1 MSRPSYFETGT
12 HHVLCKIA
20 GLDPKEFPYPQDFQ
34 DCWDHHHVR
43 LACSSRPSG
52 AAAAYAWP
60 EVVQGLTAKITTSKQ
75 LSEIL
80 SRWNEGDPR
89 GWNIDA
95 LEAFLN
101 KKADRGVVSAATPSS
116 ATSTSSAVSSPDVR
130 LQINDE
136 QDTEEQATDTLKEG
150 DGEDIIMS
158 DVDHQE
164 ADDNTTASATATS
177 TPRSFVSW
185 DHNEETAEDQF
196 LTREERDRFF
206 NVILPGMQELA
217 LRLPEL
223 VKRPI
228 PFLKQQ
234 QDSAITLSQEQIA
247 CLLANA
253 FFCTFPCRNAP
264 NQYAN
269 YSNTDRKR
277 LYSDQSDGR
286 TSGKRDNPSANRV
299 VGGGRGGG
307 AGAGRTLEGTPRDP
321 HGAAAARAKKQAS
334 VSSSTDPYRNTDGQ
348 LSLFAYFKKE
358 DPKPSSRSDSS
369 RQPANKDGHRLGGA
383 QSSNTGAGNG
393 GDGAVKTEDLS
404 GHVKESAPSR
414 ESAKETQTTWTPR
427 DSGNESTR
435 RPTVAAAAAK
445 DQRPSF
451 PRYPSINFSSLF
463 YSDDIRNPCTS
474 TNAAKLRCI
483 LHYFDRVLQQMPSG
497 VVTFHRQVLNEAVT
511 LDASE
516 MLNQA
521 PFFRYSNVRI
531 ESDSPL
537 EDDAPLGA
545 LQLDFAN
552 KVIGGGVLGRGAVQE
567 EIRFAICPELIVS
580 RLFTQM
586 LQSNEALLIKGA
598 ERFSNYNGYANT
610 FEWHSNHI
618 DTTPRDKLGRRRTEI
633 CAIDA
638 LPFKSGPQRLDQF
651 CESAVLRELNKA
663 IAGFRRSPI
672 TSSDW
677 GLCQGEVP
685 SPRGDLIATGNWGC
699 GAFGGHLQ
707 LKFLIQLLAASVCA
721 AYSRVDDGD
730 DLGRDLIYFTY
741 GLDELS
747 SEIQTFMAHLHASP
761 QVFEPS
767 RVLECIIHYPIK
779 SSRGDIVALRNKSLL
794 DFVSASF
801 GFPTSFNNSNSTV
814 DTQSTLGSMSWT
826 DNTQESPYF

>member
-1 MSRPSYFETGT
+1 MARPSSFFETGT
-12 HHVLCKIA
+12 HHILCKIA
-20 GLDPKEFPYPQDFQ
+20 GLDPKEFPYPRDFQ

-43 LACSSRPSG
+43 LACSDRPTN
-52 AAAAYAWP
+52 AAVPNAWP
-60 EVVQGLTAKITTSKQ
+60 DIVQGLTTTIVNSKQ

-101 KKADRGVVSAATPSS
+101 KKADREDVALISTS
-116 ATSTSSAVSSPDVR
+116 ATSTSTSTRSTPSDRRFQDDSDDVVMSDSN
-130 LQINDE
+130 NDHG
-136 QDTEEQATDTLKEG
+136 DDGKTDTP
-150 DGEDIIMS
+150 
-158 DVDHQE
+158 
-164 ADDNTTASATATS
+164 SATSAGS
-177 TPRSFVSW
+177 SFVRW
-185 DHNEETAEDQF
+185 DHNDGTAEDQF

-206 NVILPGMQELA
+206 KVILPGMQQLA

-234 QDSAITLSQEQIA
+234 EDAAVTLSQEQIA

-264 NQYAN
+264 NQHF
-269 YSNTDRKR
+269 SNPGPPRKR
-277 LYSDQSDGR
+277 PLADQSKDSG
-286 TSGKRDNPSANRV
+286 TGKREW
-299 VGGGRGGG
+299 GGGR
-307 AGAGRTLEGTPRDP
+307 GAGRTLDSAPKDP
-321 HGAAAARAKKQAS
+321 HGATTMPRIKKQL
-334 VSSSTDPYRNTDGQ
+334 SSNTDPFKNTEGQ
-348 LSLFAYFKKE
+348 LSLFAYFKKAE
-358 DPKPSSRSDSS
+358 PKASIKSESSKSS
-369 RQPANKDGHRLGGA
+369 LPAVASRHFD
-383 QSSNTGAGNG
+383 NG
-393 GDGAVKTEDLS
+393 QDKGREVGVQRDDLS
-404 GHVKESAPSR
+404 EHAKVESGR
-414 ESAKETQTTWTPR
+414 ESHRT
-427 DSGNESTR
+427 GNESATR
-435 RPTVAAAAAK
+435 RPPPSGGR
-445 DQRPSF
+445 DQKRSPF

-463 YSDDIRNPCTS
+463 YSDDVRNSCTS

-483 LHYFDRVLQQMPSG
+483 IHYFDRILQQMPIG
-497 VVTFHRQVLNEAVT
+497 VVTFHRQVLNETIT
-511 LDASE
+511 LDAGE

-521 PFFRYSNVRI
+521 PYRYPNVRI
-531 ESDSPL
+531 ELDAPL

-580 RLFTQM
+580 RLFTQTF
-586 LQSNEALLIKGA
+586 QSNEAMLMKGA
-598 ERFSNYNGYANT
+598 ERFSNYNGYAQT
-610 FEWHSNHI
+610 FEWHSDHI
-618 DTTPRDKLGRRRTEI
+618 DTTPRDKLGRRNTEI

-638 LPFKSGPQRLDQF
+638 LPFKSAPERLDQF

-677 GLCQGEVP
+677 GLCRGEVP

-730 DLGRDLIYFTY
+730 VLGRDLVYFTY
-741 GLDELS
+741 GLDGFAD
-747 SEIQTFMAHLHASP
+747 EIQTFMTSLHASP
-761 QVFEPS
+761 QLFEPWK
-767 RVLECIIHYPIK
+767 LLDCIVNYPIK
-779 SSRGDIVALRNKSLL
+779 SGRGDIVALRSNKSLL
-794 DFVSASF
+794 DYVGASF
-801 GFPTSFNNSNSTV
+801 GFPNASHSNSHGSLSVT
-814 DTQSTLGSMSWT
+814 DTQSSPTFDSFSWS
-826 DNTQESPYF
+826 DNDEYNTPEREPLSD